1 MEHIAN
7 VCVCIFFLYVNFILR
22 SSIVSLMWTQ
32 SNHNCNTCSQL
43 QLLFQ
48 HFTNTEMLRYTLE
61 PPWTVHSKR
70 SEWTKY
76 VVQEISRVSRRYATR
91 DRRSHLTNPSNI
103 ARRVFPRMPYRL
115 PVLFFSFTSLFWLS
129 TEHGESSRA
138 QLQFSCLA
146 FYLPLAFF

>member
-1 MEHIAN
+1 MEHITN
-7 VCVCIFFLYVNFILR
+7 ICLYLFLDVNFILR

-32 SNHNCNTCSQL
+32 SNHNYNTCSQL

-61 PPWTVHSKR
+61 PWTVHSNR

-76 VVQEISRVSRRYATR
+76 IVQKISRVSRRYATR

-103 ARRVFPRMPYRL
+103 ARRVFPKMPYRL
-115 PVLFFSFTSLFWLS
+115 PLLFFF
-129 TEHGESSRA
+129 
-138 QLQFSCLA
+138 
-146 FYLPLAFF
+146 FYVTLLTLHRTRREQ